1 MMRESRERG
10 DTAMNGKLLLAA
22 TAAALTLAHASSARA
37 QYVVQIPVD
46 SVLNGRSVSTL
57 TGGVVV
63 PFTPNEGVYSNGANG
78 YATAAVKMQLANTTP
93 GVGLPDDGL
102 FPAAAPLPAFQ
113 LHFSNA
119 APATSPQT
127 HYIPAGAAA
136 PTFQF
141 AVPPAIYSALYLIFT
156 CSEGSATFTVTL
168 SYSGGTPNDVS
179 KPITIPD
186 TGIGVQTGGSPHFY
200 IITNTGKWT
209 ATAEAEHGGHTIEGI
224 QLTPS
229 TTAMLTGVQVT
240 RTSTSYL
247 VFWGATGIATTPVD
261 GGTEPPSDSGVGGG
275 GPEGGGEP
283 LDASTGS
290 TSGATSGA
298 ATSSGTGSG
307 ASSTGVASAG
317 TTSGATTSGVTTGS
331 TTAGSGTTSSGASGA
346 AAPSGSSVASSG
358 SSATTSPSSGSSSSG
373 CSFAPSAGTGA
384 CWISLAA
391 LGWFARARRRPRGR
405 KAVARKR
412 RSAP

>member
-1 MMRESRERG
+1 MKRKV
-10 DTAMNGKLLLAA
+10 TLAA
-22 TAAALTLAHASSARA
+22 TTLALAVTHASSALA

-63 PFTPNEGVYSNGANG
+63 PFTANEGVYSDGANG
-78 YATAAVKMQLANTTP
+78 YATAAVKMQLANTSA

-102 FPAAAPLPAFQ
+102 FPATATMPAFQ

-127 HYIPAGAAA
+127 HYIPAGAPA

-168 SYSGGTPNDVS
+168 SYAGGTPDDVS

-186 TGIGVQTGGSPHFY
+186 TGIGVQTTGSPHFY

-209 ATAEAEHGGHTIEGI
+209 ATAEVEHGGHTIEGI

-229 TTAMLTGVQVT
+229 STAMLTGVQVT

-247 VFWGATGIATTPVD
+247 VFWGATGVATTPVD
-261 GGTEPPSDSGVGGG
+261 AGVGVPLDSGLAGSDDSGAG
-275 GPEGGGEP
+275 AE
-283 LDASTGS
+283 ASTGPS
-290 TSGATSGA
+290 SGAIASSGVSSGVS
-298 ATSSGTGSG
+298 ATS
-307 ASSTGVASAG
+307 GVASAG
-317 TTSGATTSGVTTGS
+317 ISSGSTSGTGGETAGS
-331 TTAGSGTTSSGASGA
+331 TETGAEGSGTTTSTSPSGAASGA
-346 AAPSGSSVASSG
+346 GSSG
-358 SSATTSPSSGSSSSG
+358 STSGSNVATSSSKSSSG
-373 CSFAPSAGTGA
+373 CSLAPAPGTSTG
-384 CWISLAA
+384 WLSLAVIG
-391 LGWFARARRRPRGR
+391 LGLGAHRRRERKPGR
-405 KAVARKR
+405 LSKIA
-412 RSAP
+412 

>member
-1 MMRESRERG
+1 
-10 DTAMNGKLLLAA
+10 MNRKVLLAA
-22 TAAALTLAHASSARA
+22 TAAALTLAQASSARA

-78 YATAAVKMQLANTTP
+78 YATAAVKMQLASTTP

-168 SYSGGTPNDVS
+168 SYAGGTPNDVS

-229 TTAMLTGVQVT
+229 STAMLTGVQVT

-298 ATSSGTGSG
+298 MTSSGTGSGSGSGSGSG

-317 TTSGATTSGVTTGS
+317 TTSGEATSGVTTGS

-358 SSATTSPSSGSSSSG
+358 SSATTSPSSGSKGSS
-373 CSFAPSAGTGA
+373 CSFAPTAGTGVG
-384 CWISLAA
+384 WISLAA
-391 LGWFARARRRPRGR
+391 LGWLARARRRPRGR
-405 KAVARKR
+405 KAVNG
-412 RSAP
+412 